1 MFQVPKRAGGHPR
14 TVIAVLAVVLL
25 GLSGW
30 AGYHLMGR
38 VLPTVDA
45 AEAAEAPPPKPPVVV
60 IQALPQ
66 LADRLTREGEAGRF
80 MGAVLVARG
89 DQVLFRQVYGQA
101 DYEADRPLN
110 LDTPFRLA
118 SISKQFTAVALLK
131 LQDEGK
137 LSLTDPVCR
146 WIQPCPDAWAPL
158 TLSHLVSHTSGIP
171 DLMARP
177 AWGLRR
183 VTPATLDELTIDSAQ
198 YRLAF
203 EPGTRVRYNNAG
215 FNLAA
220 DVIERASG
228 QPFDTY
234 LQTAL
239 FDPIGM
245 SRTGLGDA
253 PYGAMGY
260 ANFPGGLT
268 PQPNAN
274 VSIVIGAGAIYSTL
288 DDMLAWSRALHGGE
302 ILSSASYQQ
311 FLADHA
317 PDDTP
322 SERGRPRRDYGYGV
336 FTNRLGQRVSPQFHE
351 RQIYHTGS
359 WSGFRNLMTYQPDAE
374 VTVIVLSNNYHSREQ
389 VFLISQQAMAEAL
402 GHDFPAAGRE

>member
-1 MFQVPKRAGGHPR
+1 MFHVPDRAGGHPR
-14 TVIAVLAVVLL
+14 TLIAVLAVALL

-38 VLPTVDA
+38 VLPKVDQ
-45 AEAAEAPPPKPPVVV
+45 AEAAEVAPPKPPVVV
-60 IQALPQ
+60 VEALPQ
-66 LADRLTREGEAGRF
+66 LAERLAREGEAGRF

-89 DQVLFRQVYGQA
+89 DEVLFRQVYGKA
-101 DYEADRPLN
+101 DYEADRPMA

-118 SISKQFTAVALLK
+118 SISKQFTGVALLK

-137 LSLTDPVCR
+137 LQMSDPVCR

-183 VTPATLDELTIDSAQ
+183 VTPATLDELTVDSAQ

-203 EPGTRVRYNNAG
+203 EPGTKVRYNNAG

-220 DVIERASG
+220 AVIERASG
-228 QPFDTY
+228 MSYEAY

-245 SRTGLGDA
+245 TCTGLGDA
-253 PYGAMGY
+253 SDGAMGY

-274 VSIVIGAGAIYSTL
+274 VSIVIGAGALYSTL

-322 SERGRPRRDYGYGV
+322 SERGRPRRDYGYGI
-336 FTNRLGQRVSPQFHE
+336 FTNRLGQRVNPQFHE
-351 RQIYHTGS
+351 SQIYHTGS

>member
-1 MFQVPKRAGGHPR
+1 VFQVPKRAGGHPR